1 MFKGLGYSLKQALQ
15 QIFRNKGMA
24 IASLFAITAMLL
36 ILGLFFFLTV
46 NVNFITE
53 EIKDQFDTI
62 EVFLQDDQTEAQ
74 ADVIRTSLSKLPGV
88 ESVEYIDKAR
98 AMEEFKVRWGDNAYL
113 LDGLSTNPLPNSLR
127 VTLTDLN
134 EGDVVAEVSRN
145 MTGVEDVRYYQTEVN
160 KILKVSEGIQ
170 KGALVVIAF
179 LIIVSVVVGIVLT
192 LPISSAAICMAL
204 GLTGLAGGAAVAGC
218 SANMVGFA
226 VASFRENKWGGLV
239 SQGLGT
245 SMLQMPN
252 IVKNPRVWLPAILA
266 SAITGPLSTCLFKL
280 EMNGAPVSS
289 GMGTCGFVGQ
299 IGMITGWYAPVE
311 SAVAQG
317 ATAITPGVWEW
328 LGLILISFV
337 LPALLSWAFGNVFRK
352 IGWIKEGDMKL
363 EA

>member
-46 NVNFITE
+46 NVNFLTE
-53 EIKDQFDTI
+53 EIKEQFDTI

-179 LIIVSVVVGIVLT
+179 LIIVSIVVVSNTVKLT
-192 LPISSAAICMAL
+192 VMARQEEFRIMKYVGATNWFIRGPLILEGMFIGLIASLIAL
-204 GLTGLAGGAAVAGC
+204 GCT
-218 SANMVGFA
+218 
-226 VASFRENKWGGLV
+226 W
-239 SQGLGT
+239 
-245 SMLQMPN
+245 
-252 IVKNPRVWLPAILA
+252 AIYARL
-266 SAITGPLSTCLFKL
+266 
-280 EMNGAPVSS
+280 MNA
-289 GMGTCGFVGQ
+289 FGQ
-299 IGMITGWYAPVE
+299 QAMI
-311 SAVAQG
+311 
-317 ATAITPGVWEW
+317 
-328 LGLILISFV
+328 
-337 LPALLSWAFGNVFRK
+337 LLSSSLVETQFMMINLTWIYVALGISIGAFGSIISMRRF
-352 IGWIKEGDMKL
+352 L
-363 EA
+363 QA

>member
-127 VTLTDLN
+127 VTLTDLT

-179 LIIVSVVVGIVLT
+179 LIIVSIVVVSNTVKLT
-192 LPISSAAICMAL
+192 VMARQEEIRIMKYVGATNWFIRGPLILEGMFIGLIASLIAL
-204 GLTGLAGGAAVAGC
+204 GCT
-218 SANMVGFA
+218 
-226 VASFRENKWGGLV
+226 W
-239 SQGLGT
+239 
-245 SMLQMPN
+245 
-252 IVKNPRVWLPAILA
+252 AIYARL
-266 SAITGPLSTCLFKL
+266 
-280 EMNGAPVSS
+280 MNA
-289 GMGTCGFVGQ
+289 FGQ
-299 IGMITGWYAPVE
+299 QAMI
-311 SAVAQG
+311 
-317 ATAITPGVWEW
+317 
-328 LGLILISFV
+328 
-337 LPALLSWAFGNVFRK
+337 LLSSSLVETQFMMINLTWIYVALGISIGAFGSIISMRRF
-352 IGWIKEGDMKL
+352 L
-363 EA
+363 QA

>member
-1 MFKGLGYSLKQALQ
+1 MFKGLGYSLKQAVQ

-179 LIIVSVVVGIVLT
+179 LIIVSVVVVSNTVKLT
-192 LPISSAAICMAL
+192 VMARQEEIRIMKYVGATNWFIRGPLILEGMFIGLIASLIAL
-204 GLTGLAGGAAVAGC
+204 GCT
-218 SANMVGFA
+218 
-226 VASFRENKWGGLV
+226 W
-239 SQGLGT
+239 
-245 SMLQMPN
+245 
-252 IVKNPRVWLPAILA
+252 AIYARL
-266 SAITGPLSTCLFKL
+266 
-280 EMNGAPVSS
+280 MNA
-289 GMGTCGFVGQ
+289 FGQ
-299 IGMITGWYAPVE
+299 QAMI
-311 SAVAQG
+311 
-317 ATAITPGVWEW
+317 
-328 LGLILISFV
+328 
-337 LPALLSWAFGNVFRK
+337 LLSSSLVETQFMMINLTWIYVALGISIGAFGSIISMRRF
-352 IGWIKEGDMKL
+352 L
-363 EA
+363 QA

>member
-179 LIIVSVVVGIVLT
+179 LIIVSIVVVSNTVKLT
-192 LPISSAAICMAL
+192 VMARQEEIRIMKYVGATNWFIRGPLILEGMFIGLIASLIAL
-204 GLTGLAGGAAVAGC
+204 GCTWAIYA
-218 SANMVGFA
+218 
-226 VASFRENKWGGLV
+226 
-239 SQGLGT
+239 
-245 SMLQMPN
+245 
-252 IVKNPRVWLPAILA
+252 RV
-266 SAITGPLSTCLFKL
+266 
-280 EMNGAPVSS
+280 MD
-289 GMGTCGFVGQ
+289 
-299 IGMITGWYAPVE
+299 
-311 SAVAQG
+311 
-317 ATAITPGVWEW
+317 
-328 LGLILISFV
+328 
-337 LPALLSWAFGNVFRK
+337 AFGQ
-352 IGWIKEGDMKL
+352 
-363 EA
+363 

>member
-1 MFKGLGYSLKQALQ
+1 MFKGLGYSLKQAVQ

-46 NVNFITE
+46 NVNFLTE
-53 EIKDQFDTI
+53 EIKEQFDTI

-127 VTLTDLN
+127 VTLTDLT

-179 LIIVSVVVGIVLT
+179 LIIVSVVVVSNTVKLT
-192 LPISSAAICMAL
+192 VMARQEEIRIMKYVGATNWFIRGPLILEGMFIGLIASLIAL
-204 GLTGLAGGAAVAGC
+204 GCT
-218 SANMVGFA
+218 
-226 VASFRENKWGGLV
+226 W
-239 SQGLGT
+239 
-245 SMLQMPN
+245 
-252 IVKNPRVWLPAILA
+252 AIYARL
-266 SAITGPLSTCLFKL
+266 
-280 EMNGAPVSS
+280 MNA
-289 GMGTCGFVGQ
+289 FGQ
-299 IGMITGWYAPVE
+299 QAMI
-311 SAVAQG
+311 
-317 ATAITPGVWEW
+317 
-328 LGLILISFV
+328 
-337 LPALLSWAFGNVFRK
+337 LLSSSLVETQFMMINLTWIYVALGISIGAFGSIISMRRF
-352 IGWIKEGDMKL
+352 L
-363 EA
+363 QA

>member
-74 ADVIRTSLSKLPGV
+74 ADVIRTSHSKLPGV

-179 LIIVSVVVGIVLT
+179 LIIVSVVVVSNTVKLT
-192 LPISSAAICMAL
+192 VMARQEEIRIMKYVGATNWFIRGPLILEGMFIGLIASLIAL
-204 GLTGLAGGAAVAGC
+204 GCT
-218 SANMVGFA
+218 
-226 VASFRENKWGGLV
+226 W
-239 SQGLGT
+239 
-245 SMLQMPN
+245 
-252 IVKNPRVWLPAILA
+252 AIYARL
-266 SAITGPLSTCLFKL
+266 
-280 EMNGAPVSS
+280 MNA
-289 GMGTCGFVGQ
+289 FGQ
-299 IGMITGWYAPVE
+299 QAMI
-311 SAVAQG
+311 
-317 ATAITPGVWEW
+317 
-328 LGLILISFV
+328 
-337 LPALLSWAFGNVFRK
+337 LLSSSLVETQFMMINLTWIYVALGISIGAFGSILSMRRF
-352 IGWIKEGDMKL
+352 L
-363 EA
+363 QA

>member
-179 LIIVSVVVGIVLT
+179 LIIVSVVVVSNTVKLT
-192 LPISSAAICMAL
+192 VMARQEEIRIMKYVGATNWFIRGPLILEGMFIGLIASLIAL
-204 GLTGLAGGAAVAGC
+204 GCT
-218 SANMVGFA
+218 
-226 VASFRENKWGGLV
+226 W
-239 SQGLGT
+239 
-245 SMLQMPN
+245 
-252 IVKNPRVWLPAILA
+252 AIYARLMDA
-266 SAITGPLSTCLFKL
+266 F
-280 EMNGAPVSS
+280 
-289 GMGTCGFVGQ
+289 GQ
-299 IGMITGWYAPVE
+299 QAMI
-311 SAVAQG
+311 
-317 ATAITPGVWEW
+317 
-328 LGLILISFV
+328 
-337 LPALLSWAFGNVFRK
+337 LLSSSLVETQFMMINLTWIYVALGISIGAFGSIISMRRF
-352 IGWIKEGDMKL
+352 L
-363 EA
+363 QA

>member
-1 MFKGLGYSLKQALQ
+1 MFKGLGYSLKQAVQ

-46 NVNFITE
+46 NVNFLTE
-53 EIKDQFDTI
+53 EIKEQFDTI

-179 LIIVSVVVGIVLT
+179 LIIVSVVVVSNTVKLT
-192 LPISSAAICMAL
+192 VMARQEEIRIMKYVGATNWFIRGPLILEGMFIGLIASLIAL
-204 GLTGLAGGAAVAGC
+204 GCT
-218 SANMVGFA
+218 
-226 VASFRENKWGGLV
+226 W
-239 SQGLGT
+239 
-245 SMLQMPN
+245 
-252 IVKNPRVWLPAILA
+252 AIYARL
-266 SAITGPLSTCLFKL
+266 
-280 EMNGAPVSS
+280 MNA
-289 GMGTCGFVGQ
+289 FGQ
-299 IGMITGWYAPVE
+299 QAMI
-311 SAVAQG
+311 
-317 ATAITPGVWEW
+317 
-328 LGLILISFV
+328 
-337 LPALLSWAFGNVFRK
+337 LLSSSLVETQFMMINLTWIYVALGISIGAFGSIISMRRF
-352 IGWIKEGDMKL
+352 L
-363 EA
+363 QA

>member
-127 VTLTDLN
+127 VTLTDLT

-179 LIIVSVVVGIVLT
+179 LIIVSVVVVSNTVKLT
-192 LPISSAAICMAL
+192 VMARQEEIRIMKYVGATNWFIRGPLILEGMFIGLIASLIAL
-204 GLTGLAGGAAVAGC
+204 GCT
-218 SANMVGFA
+218 
-226 VASFRENKWGGLV
+226 W
-239 SQGLGT
+239 
-245 SMLQMPN
+245 
-252 IVKNPRVWLPAILA
+252 AIYARL
-266 SAITGPLSTCLFKL
+266 
-280 EMNGAPVSS
+280 MNA
-289 GMGTCGFVGQ
+289 FGQ
-299 IGMITGWYAPVE
+299 QAMI
-311 SAVAQG
+311 
-317 ATAITPGVWEW
+317 
-328 LGLILISFV
+328 
-337 LPALLSWAFGNVFRK
+337 LLSSSLVETQFMMINLTWIYVALGISIGAFGSIISMRRF
-352 IGWIKEGDMKL
+352 L
-363 EA
+363 QA

>member
-179 LIIVSVVVGIVLT
+179 LIIVSVVVVSNTVKLT
-192 LPISSAAICMAL
+192 VMARQEEIRIMKYVGATNWFIRGPLILEGMFIGLIASLIAL
-204 GLTGLAGGAAVAGC
+204 GCT
-218 SANMVGFA
+218 
-226 VASFRENKWGGLV
+226 W
-239 SQGLGT
+239 
-245 SMLQMPN
+245 
-252 IVKNPRVWLPAILA
+252 AIYARLMDA
-266 SAITGPLSTCLFKL
+266 F
-280 EMNGAPVSS
+280 
-289 GMGTCGFVGQ
+289 GQ
-299 IGMITGWYAPVE
+299 QAMI
-311 SAVAQG
+311 
-317 ATAITPGVWEW
+317 
-328 LGLILISFV
+328 
-337 LPALLSWAFGNVFRK
+337 LLSSSLVETQFMMINLTWIYVALGISIGAFGSILSMRRF
-352 IGWIKEGDMKL
+352 L
-363 EA
+363 QA

>member
-179 LIIVSVVVGIVLT
+179 LIIVSVVVVSNTVKLT
-192 LPISSAAICMAL
+192 VMARQEEIRIMKYVGATNWFIRGPLILEGMFIGLIASLIAL
-204 GLTGLAGGAAVAGC
+204 GCT
-218 SANMVGFA
+218 
-226 VASFRENKWGGLV
+226 W
-239 SQGLGT
+239 
-245 SMLQMPN
+245 
-252 IVKNPRVWLPAILA
+252 AIYARL
-266 SAITGPLSTCLFKL
+266 
-280 EMNGAPVSS
+280 MNA
-289 GMGTCGFVGQ
+289 FGQ
-299 IGMITGWYAPVE
+299 QAMI
-311 SAVAQG
+311 
-317 ATAITPGVWEW
+317 
-328 LGLILISFV
+328 
-337 LPALLSWAFGNVFRK
+337 LLSSSVVETQFMMIKLTWIYVALGISIGAFGSIISMRRF
-352 IGWIKEGDMKL
+352 L
-363 EA
+363 QA

>member
-179 LIIVSVVVGIVLT
+179 LIIVSVVVVSNTVKLT
-192 LPISSAAICMAL
+192 VMARQEEIRIMKYVGATNWFIRGPLILEGMFIGLIASLIAL
-204 GLTGLAGGAAVAGC
+204 GCT
-218 SANMVGFA
+218 
-226 VASFRENKWGGLV
+226 W
-239 SQGLGT
+239 
-245 SMLQMPN
+245 
-252 IVKNPRVWLPAILA
+252 AIYARL
-266 SAITGPLSTCLFKL
+266 
-280 EMNGAPVSS
+280 MN
-289 GMGTCGFVGQ
+289 TFGQ
-299 IGMITGWYAPVE
+299 QAMI
-311 SAVAQG
+311 
-317 ATAITPGVWEW
+317 
-328 LGLILISFV
+328 
-337 LPALLSWAFGNVFRK
+337 LLSSSLVETQFMMINLTWIYVALGISIGAFGSIISMRRF
-352 IGWIKEGDMKL
+352 L
-363 EA
+363 QA

>member
-145 MTGVEDVRYYQTEVN
+145 MSGVEDVRYYQTEVN

-179 LIIVSVVVGIVLT
+179 LIIVSVVVVSNTVKLT
-192 LPISSAAICMAL
+192 VMARQEEIRIMKYVGATNWFIRGPLILEGMFIGLIASLIAL
-204 GLTGLAGGAAVAGC
+204 GCT
-218 SANMVGFA
+218 
-226 VASFRENKWGGLV
+226 W
-239 SQGLGT
+239 
-245 SMLQMPN
+245 
-252 IVKNPRVWLPAILA
+252 AIYARL
-266 SAITGPLSTCLFKL
+266 
-280 EMNGAPVSS
+280 MNA
-289 GMGTCGFVGQ
+289 FGQ
-299 IGMITGWYAPVE
+299 QAMI
-311 SAVAQG
+311 
-317 ATAITPGVWEW
+317 
-328 LGLILISFV
+328 
-337 LPALLSWAFGNVFRK
+337 LLSSSLVETQFMMINLTWIYVALGISIGAFGSILSMRRF
-352 IGWIKEGDMKL
+352 L
-363 EA
+363 QA

>member
-74 ADVIRTSLSKLPGV
+74 ADFIRTSLSKLPGV

-179 LIIVSVVVGIVLT
+179 LIIVSVVVVSNTVKLT
-192 LPISSAAICMAL
+192 VMARQEEIRIMKYVGATNWFIRGPLILEGMFIGLIASLIAL
-204 GLTGLAGGAAVAGC
+204 GCT
-218 SANMVGFA
+218 
-226 VASFRENKWGGLV
+226 W
-239 SQGLGT
+239 
-245 SMLQMPN
+245 
-252 IVKNPRVWLPAILA
+252 AIYARL
-266 SAITGPLSTCLFKL
+266 
-280 EMNGAPVSS
+280 MNA
-289 GMGTCGFVGQ
+289 FGQ
-299 IGMITGWYAPVE
+299 QAMI
-311 SAVAQG
+311 
-317 ATAITPGVWEW
+317 
-328 LGLILISFV
+328 
-337 LPALLSWAFGNVFRK
+337 LLSSSLVETQFMMINLTWIYVALGISIGAFGSIISMRRF
-352 IGWIKEGDMKL
+352 L
-363 EA
+363 QA

>member
-160 KILKVSEGIQ
+160 KILKVSDGIQ

-179 LIIVSVVVGIVLT
+179 LIIVSVVVVSNTVKLT
-192 LPISSAAICMAL
+192 VMARQEEIRIMKYVGATNWFIRGPLILEGMFIGLIASLIAL
-204 GLTGLAGGAAVAGC
+204 GCT
-218 SANMVGFA
+218 
-226 VASFRENKWGGLV
+226 W
-239 SQGLGT
+239 
-245 SMLQMPN
+245 
-252 IVKNPRVWLPAILA
+252 AIYARL
-266 SAITGPLSTCLFKL
+266 
-280 EMNGAPVSS
+280 MNA
-289 GMGTCGFVGQ
+289 FGQ
-299 IGMITGWYAPVE
+299 QAMI
-311 SAVAQG
+311 
-317 ATAITPGVWEW
+317 
-328 LGLILISFV
+328 
-337 LPALLSWAFGNVFRK
+337 LLSSSLVETQFMMINLTWIYVALGISIGAFGSILSMRRF
-352 IGWIKEGDMKL
+352 L
-363 EA
+363 QA

>member
-1 MFKGLGYSLKQALQ
+1 MFKGLGYSLKQAVQ

-46 NVNFITE
+46 NVNFLTE
-53 EIKDQFDTI
+53 EIKEQFDTI

-127 VTLTDLN
+127 VTLTDLT

-179 LIIVSVVVGIVLT
+179 LIIVSIVVVSNTVKLT
-192 LPISSAAICMAL
+192 VMARQEEIRIMKYVGATNWFIRGPLILEGMFIGLIASLIAL
-204 GLTGLAGGAAVAGC
+204 GCT
-218 SANMVGFA
+218 
-226 VASFRENKWGGLV
+226 W
-239 SQGLGT
+239 
-245 SMLQMPN
+245 
-252 IVKNPRVWLPAILA
+252 AIYARL
-266 SAITGPLSTCLFKL
+266 
-280 EMNGAPVSS
+280 MNA
-289 GMGTCGFVGQ
+289 FGQ
-299 IGMITGWYAPVE
+299 QAMI
-311 SAVAQG
+311 
-317 ATAITPGVWEW
+317 
-328 LGLILISFV
+328 
-337 LPALLSWAFGNVFRK
+337 LLSSSLVETQFMMINLTWIYVALGISIGAFGSIISMRRF
-352 IGWIKEGDMKL
+352 L
-363 EA
+363 QA

>member
-179 LIIVSVVVGIVLT
+179 LIIVSVVVVSNTVKLT
-192 LPISSAAICMAL
+192 VMARQEEIRIMKYVGATNWFIRGPLILEGMFIGLIASLIAL
-204 GLTGLAGGAAVAGC
+204 GCT
-218 SANMVGFA
+218 
-226 VASFRENKWGGLV
+226 W
-239 SQGLGT
+239 
-245 SMLQMPN
+245 
-252 IVKNPRVWLPAILA
+252 AIYARLMDA
-266 SAITGPLSTCLFKL
+266 F
-280 EMNGAPVSS
+280 
-289 GMGTCGFVGQ
+289 GQ
-299 IGMITGWYAPVE
+299 QAMI
-311 SAVAQG
+311 
-317 ATAITPGVWEW
+317 
-328 LGLILISFV
+328 
-337 LPALLSWAFGNVFRK
+337 LLSSSLVETQFMMINLTWIYVALGISIGAFGSILSVRRF
-352 IGWIKEGDMKL
+352 L
-363 EA
+363 QA

>member
-24 IASLFAITAMLL
+24 VASLFAITAMLL

-88 ESVEYIDKAR
+88 ESVEYIDKAQ

-145 MTGVEDVRYYQTEVN
+145 MSGVEDVRYYQTEVN

-170 KGALVVIAF
+170 KGALVVILF
-179 LIIVSVVVGIVLT
+179 LIIVSIVVVSNTVKLT
-192 LPISSAAICMAL
+192 VMARQEEIRIMKYVGATNWFIRGPLILEGMFIGLIASLIAL
-204 GLTGLAGGAAVAGC
+204 GCTWAIYA
-218 SANMVGFA
+218 
-226 VASFRENKWGGLV
+226 
-239 SQGLGT
+239 
-245 SMLQMPN
+245 
-252 IVKNPRVWLPAILA
+252 RVMDA
-266 SAITGPLSTCLFKL
+266 F
-280 EMNGAPVSS
+280 
-289 GMGTCGFVGQ
+289 GQ
-299 IGMITGWYAPVE
+299 QAMI
-311 SAVAQG
+311 
-317 ATAITPGVWEW
+317 
-328 LGLILISFV
+328 
-337 LPALLSWAFGNVFRK
+337 LLSSSLVETRFMMTNLTWIYVALGISIGAFGSILSMRRF
-352 IGWIKEGDMKL
+352 L
-363 EA
+363 QA